1 MSERA
6 SDKALDHLHAT
17 VAMLLTNELSRA
29 CIRAEENPGDPG
41 KAISPQLISQ
51 AIKFLKDNGVAASA
65 TSPRLDDLTAKLA
78 DLDLDDEVLSGMTPQ

>member
-6 SDKALDHLHAT
+6 SEKKLDELHAT

-29 CIRAEENPGDPG
+29 CIRAEENPSDPN

-78 DLDLDDEVLSGMTPQ
+78 DLDLDDEALSGMTAQ

>member
-6 SDKALDHLHAT
+6 SEKKLDELHAT

-29 CIRAEENPGDPG
+29 CIRAEENPSDPN

>member
-1 MSERA
+1 MSGRA
-6 SDKALDHLHAT
+6 SEKALDQLHAV
-17 VAMLLTNELSRA
+17 VAMLLSNELDRA
-29 CIRAEENPGDPG
+29 MNRAEENPDDPG
-41 KAISPQLISQ
+41 KAISPQLIAQ

>member
-6 SDKALDHLHAT
+6 SEKKLDELHAT

-29 CIRAEENPGDPG
+29 CIRAEENPSDPN

-78 DLDLDDEVLSGMTPQ
+78 DLDLDDEVLSGMTAQ

>member
-6 SDKALDHLHAT
+6 SEKKLDELHAT

-29 CIRAEENPGDPG
+29 CIRAEENPSDPN

-51 AIKFLKDNGVAASA
+51 AIKFLKDNGIAASA
-65 TSPRLDDLTAKLA
+65 TSPRFADLTAKLA
-78 DLDLDDEVLSGMTPQ
+78 DIDLEEESLSGMTPQ